1 MCPSMLTFLG
11 RVRISNL
18 PPILILTLEVALTV
32 RFIGRP
38 TMVGKMRL
46 VSISTIDLLKSMVLP
61 SANSIRMS
69 RKVLVPF
76 VLKSLDDT
84 KANSFP
90 KILRKAVTSGVLR
103 SSLFTF
109 ELNRR

>member
-1 MCPSMLTFLG
+1 
-11 RVRISNL
+11 
-18 PPILILTLEVALTV
+18 
-32 RFIGRP
+32 
-38 TMVGKMRL
+38 MVGKMRL